1 MIVAPPLVFYALDL
15 STYCAKVAIVLAA
28 KNIPH
33 ECREP
38 PGGYR
43 SAEYRAI
50 VPLGR
55 IPAIVEGDFVL
66 SESEVINEYLEER
79 FPAPALLP
87 REPQARARVRL
98 LARFHDLYL
107 EPPLRAV
114 FAHLDPVR
122 RDAAHVMAK
131 AAEFDARLA
140 QLAGLATPQPYLAGP
155 AFSLADCAFPAT
167 LGLAALVFG
176 ALGHPLRI
184 PDPLGAWQAT
194 ASAHPAIAPVL
205 ARSRAA
211 GQRWIESK
219 LGGTR

>member
-1 MIVAPPLVFYALDL
+1 MNVAAPLVFYATDL

-28 KNIPH
+28 KRVVH
-33 ECREP
+33 ERRAP

-79 FPAPALLP
+79 FPAPPLLP
-87 REPQARARVRL
+87 REPRARARVRF

-107 EPPLRAV
+107 EPALRAV
-114 FAHLDPVR
+114 FAHVDPGR
-122 RDAAHVMAK
+122 RDAAHVAAK
-131 AAEFDARLA
+131 GAEFDAGLA
-140 QLAGLATPQPYLAGP
+140 QLAGLATPQPYLSGP
-155 AFSLADCAFPAT
+155 LFTLADCAFPAT

-176 ALGHPLRI
+176 ALGHPVRI

-194 ASAHPAIAPVL
+194 VSAHPAVVPAL
-205 ARSRAA
+205 ARTHAA
-211 GQRWIESK
+211 GRQWIESK
-219 LGGTR
+219 LGDK

>member
-1 MIVAPPLVFYALDL
+1 VIVALPLVFYALDL

-43 SAEYRAI
+43 SDEYRAI

-107 EPPLRAV
+107 EPHLRAV
-114 FAHLDPVR
+114 FAHLDPAR
-122 RDAAHVMAK
+122 RDAAHVAAK
-131 AAEFDARLA
+131 AADFEAGLARLA
-140 QLAGLATPQPYLAGP
+140 ALATPQPYLAGP

-184 PDPLGAWQAT
+184 PDPQGAWQAT
-194 ASAHPAIAPVL
+194 VLAHPAVAPVL
-205 ARSRAA
+205 ARAHTAA
-211 GQRWIESK
+211 QRWIEAK